1 MSPYR
6 ILRDDGRCDAIA
18 GRSYASYD
26 EAHVVLE
33 RYYADLCCSDER
45 EYYRIE
51 EEPQPAAAPGPDD
64 GQAGGNGQSEGSG
77 QTGGSRQLGGTSES
91 A

>member
-51 EEPQPAAAPGPDD
+51 EEPQPAG
-64 GQAGGNGQSEGSG
+64 GQTGGNGQSEGSG
-77 QTGGSRQLGGTSES
+77 QTGGSRQVGGTIES